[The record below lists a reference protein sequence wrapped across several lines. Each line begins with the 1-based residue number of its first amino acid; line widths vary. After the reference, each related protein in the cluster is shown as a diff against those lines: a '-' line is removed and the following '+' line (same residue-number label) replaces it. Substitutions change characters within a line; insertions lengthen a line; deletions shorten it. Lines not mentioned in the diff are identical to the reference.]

1 MLEYVGIGR
10 YEQVERTGGW
20 DWVEAEY
27 GVRGQTRRPVVF
39 VPDGHLAKMLR
50 EQLQVLSPD
59 PSGEPETS
67 LT

>member
-27 GVRGQTRRPVVF
+27 GVRGLGDQSYSFRMGTWPRC
-39 VPDGHLAKMLR
+39 
-50 EQLQVLSPD
+50 
-59 PSGEPETS
+59 
-67 LT
+67 